1 MAYHELQE
9 GTIPLLLPLHVDNSH
24 LTSQP
29 DRLYN
34 PISIAD
40 GKTASRD
47 LLLFTTTQHSALMW
61 GEYAYSATITLHFRS
76 LAKGGVDFPFRS
88 PVTPPPP
95 PATAW
100 QQARQPRI
108 ESSASIAGGTKTRVS
123 PGSDKE
129 TYPPAPLV
137 PTIKGKTVGLCW
149 HPDSDF
155 QPAKHFPCSTGCHCP
170 QTDRAA
176 CCRSNFYRQAV

>member
-9 GTIPLLLPLHVDNSH
+9 EGTIPVLLPLHVDNSH

-34 PISIAD
+34 PILIAD

-47 LLLFTTTQHSALMW
+47 LLLFTTPRHSALMW
-61 GEYAYSATITLHFRS
+61 GEYAYSATTTLHFRS

-123 PGSDKE
+123 PCLDKE
-129 TYPPAPLV
+129 TYPLRPSSLPSRGRPFLYRGIRTRISN
-137 PTIKGKTVGLCW
+137 PRYT
-149 HPDSDF
+149 
-155 QPAKHFPCSTGCHCP
+155 FPVLL
-170 QTDRAA
+170 AA
-176 CCRSNFYRQAV
+176 TAH